1 MATTT
6 SAYSLIP
13 LGEAAQEAADRGF
26 GLGTEADAGRGR
38 VYIRRDADIN
48 SFGVNAFFQ
57 AAKGG
62 IVIGDHDEL
71 GVASSH
77 HEELYVVVSGAATFT
92 IGGEDVDAQTGAAV
106 FVPDV
111 ATKRGAVAAEDGTLI
126 LVVGGRPGEVF
137 KPGPTE
143 AMGAFFRLYRD
154 EDYAGALAACN
165 QALELHPD
173 NGLILYNVACLEN
186 LLGNGEAA
194 LAALGEALAA
204 WPDFKQNAAEDDDL
218 ASLRDDARFKE
229 LVAEPS

>member
-13 LGEAAQEAADRGF
+13 LGDAAEKAADRGF
-26 GLGTEADAGRGR
+26 GLGAEADAGRGR
-38 VYIRRDADIN
+38 VYIRRDAEIG

-57 AAKGG
+57 ASRDG
-62 IVIGDHDEL
+62 IVIGEHDEL

-92 IGGEDVDAQTGAAV
+92 IGGEEVEAPQGTAI

-111 ATKRGAVAAEDGTLI
+111 ATRRGAVATEDSTLV

-137 KPGPTE
+137 RPGPTE
-143 AMGAFFRLYRD
+143 AMGAFFRLYRA
-154 EDYAGALAACN
+154 EDYAGALAACKD
-165 QALELHPD
+165 ALELHPG

-194 LAALGEALAA
+194 LAALDEALTA
-204 WPDFKQNAAEDDDL
+204 WPDFKQTAAEDDDL
-218 ASLRDDARFKE
+218 ASLRGDARFQT
-229 LVAEPS
+229 LVA